1 MRFRCSIGL
10 ALLALVGCAPLG
22 VGVEEATDLGESATL
37 APVAGESRQTE
48 TPEPGAPLAPTS
60 EGESGPAV
68 PELVWVPF
76 SRRLDESRAV
86 LVGRSDQGGL
96 EPSPVDFALYW
107 DYSGATGRLAYASEF
122 WHAARGSNRSVSDLW
137 VYDHGAAEAVQ
148 WMTDNAGRGSWSPGH
163 ARHPGGAGPGA

>member
-68 PELVWVPF
+68 PELVWLPF
-76 SRRLDESRAV
+76 SSGLDESPAE
-86 LVGRSDQGGL
+86 LVVR
-96 EPSPVDFALYW
+96 
-107 DYSGATGRLAYASEF
+107 
-122 WHAARGSNRSVSDLW
+122 AARWGVEPR
-137 VYDHGAAEAVQ
+137 
-148 WMTDNAGRGSWSPGH
+148 P
-163 ARHPGGAGPGA
+163 

>member
-68 PELVWVPF
+68 PELVWLPF
-76 SRRLDESRAV
+76 SSGLDESRAV
-86 LVGRSDQGGL
+86 LVVRSDQVGL
-96 EPSPVDFALYW
+96 EPSPVDFSLYW
-107 DYSGATGRLAYASEF
+107 DYSGLTGRLAYASEF
-122 WHAARGSNRSVSDLW
+122 WHAAEGSNRSVSDLW
-137 VYDHGAAEAVQ
+137 VYDYISGVATQWLPDNVGAATSA
-148 WMTDNAGRGSWSPGH
+148 PLP
-163 ARHPGGAGPGA
+163 ARQREG